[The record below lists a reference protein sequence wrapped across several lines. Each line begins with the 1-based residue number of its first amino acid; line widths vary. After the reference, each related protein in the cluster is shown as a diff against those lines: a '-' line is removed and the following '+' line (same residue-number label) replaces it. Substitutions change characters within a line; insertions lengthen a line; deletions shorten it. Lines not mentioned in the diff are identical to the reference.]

1 MMVGMHPSQAVIG
14 HPTCD
19 MELQR
24 RIHESRRDAVA
35 RAVGRRSCPPGR
47 RSLLDRVLGRHPAE
61 RPVELDAAALRDRG
75 EDVWHSLRF

>member
-1 MMVGMHPSQAVIG
+1 MIGAMHPSQAVIG

-24 RIHESRRDAVA
+24 RIRESRRDAVA
-35 RAVGRRSCPPGR
+35 KAIGRRPRKPGR
-47 RSLLDRVLGRHPAE
+47 RTLLDRVLRREVDRSVHVDAE
-61 RPVELDAAALRDRG
+61 ALRDHG

>member
-1 MMVGMHPSQAVIG
+1 MIVGMHPSQVVIG

-24 RIHESRRDAVA
+24 RIHESQRDAVA
-35 RAVGRRSCPPGR
+35 RAVHRRSRRRGG
-47 RSLLDRVLGRHPAE
+47 RSLLDRVLGRHPSE

>member
-1 MMVGMHPSQAVIG
+1 MMWRMHPSQVVIG

-35 RAVGRRSCPPGR
+35 RAVRR
-47 RSLLDRVLGRHPAE
+47 RSLPPGKRSFLDRVLGRHPGQDS
-61 RPVELDAAALRDRG
+61 VELDATALRDRG

>member
-1 MMVGMHPSQAVIG
+1 MHPSQVVIG

-24 RIHESRRDAVA
+24 RIHESRREAVA
-35 RAVGRRSCPPGR
+35 RAVGRRSRPAGK
-47 RSLLDRVLGRHPAE
+47 RSLLDRMLRRTSAPRH
-61 RPVELDAAALRDRG
+61 VELDSAALRDRG

>member
-1 MMVGMHPSQAVIG
+1 MMSRMHPSQVVIG

-24 RIHESRRDAVA
+24 RIHASRRDAVA
-35 RAVGRRSCPPGR
+35 RAVGRRSLPPGK
-47 RSLLDRVLGRHPAE
+47 RSLLDRVLGRRSAE
-61 RPVELDAAALRDRG
+61 RSVELDAAALRDRG